1 VKNEIALYL
10 SINQMGIKGLKQ
22 WLRSKF
28 PQCLVNCH
36 ISHWRGCKVALDLL
50 PYMYRYKVSYGELWK
65 NGLCTLLGTFIRN
78 GVHVTVI
85 MDGPMVYKEKDE
97 EREKRK
103 ENRDKIRSKRDQLQL
118 DLEQYL
124 KDKTVT
130 PLLLSVSESTSSH
143 RNLLLSEK
151 TVSID
156 VECVRSQI
164 DKLKHQLV
172 SITPDNIN
180 TVQALCKILYIPF
193 VFARQEAESYASYLC
208 QTGQVDAVVTED
220 TDTLTY
226 GASVWLSSITHE
238 GWCTEIRLDDIY
250 KETGLN
256 ASQFIDF
263 CILCGCDYNESLKGV
278 GPVSAYKA
286 MLEHKS
292 APVFLEK
299 HDATCVRYD
308 IVRNIFDH
316 PCTDV
321 IISKEIIEIK
331 KIIISYNSRPDTH
344 SITRLKKH
352 SFPTQWLMDW
362 LKKYDTWFDLE

>member
-1 VKNEIALYL
+1 
-10 SINQMGIKGLKQ
+10 MGIKGLKQ

-65 NGLCTLLGTFIRN
+65 NGLCTLFGTFIKH

-103 ENRDKIRSKRDQLQL
+103 ENKDKVRSKREQLQSDL
-118 DLEQYL
+118 DQYL
-124 KDKTVT
+124 IDKTVT
-130 PLLLSVSESTSSH
+130 PLLLSVSESTSTH
-143 RNLLLSEK
+143 RNLLLSEN

-156 VECVRSQI
+156 IECVRSHI
-164 DKLKHQLV
+164 DKLKNQLV

-180 TVQALCKILYIPF
+180 TVQDLCKILYIPF
-193 VFARQEAESYASYLC
+193 VFAQQEAESYASYLC
-208 QTGQVDAVVTED
+208 RTGQVDAVVTED
-220 TDTLTY
+220 TDTLAY
-226 GASVWLSSITHE
+226 GAPVWLSSITHE

-250 KETGLN
+250 KASNLN

-286 MLEHKS
+286 LLEHKS
-292 APVFLEK
+292 ASLFLK
-299 HDATCVRYD
+299 NQTQDATCVRYD

-316 PCTDV
+316 PCTDA
-321 IISKEIIEIK
+321 IISKEITEIK
-331 KIIISYNSRPDTH
+331 KIIISYNSRPDET
-344 SITRLKKH
+344 SVKRLKTH
-352 SFPTQWLMDW
+352 LFPTQWLIDW
-362 LKKYDTWFDLE
+362 LKKYDTWFDVE